1 MRRLNRRSL
10 RRMILNELTMLQD
23 NTMKVVELSL
33 GAGFTLR
40 HPELAGGEIVVD
52 EMDEVAGAL
61 VVLKGMGFTHVHSLE
76 TGDEPEPIGL
86 AIQYFDDEIGGGRGR
101 YKEYY
106 PGSMNTYP
114 VTTIVDDFDDDDDD
128 DWI

>member
-1 MRRLNRRSL
+1 MKRLNRRAL

-40 HPELAGGEIVVD
+40 HPELQGGEIVVD

-61 VVLKGMGFTHVHSLE
+61 VALKGMGFTHVHSLE
-76 TGDEPEPIGL
+76 TGDEPEPIG
-86 AIQYFDDEIGGGRGR
+86 ATIQYFDDEIGGGRGR

-114 VTTIVDDFDDDDDD
+114 VTTIIDDDDDD
-128 DWI
+128 DFI

>member
-1 MRRLNRRSL
+1 MRKLNRSAL

-61 VVLKGMGFTHVHSLE
+61 VALKGMGFTHVHSLE
-76 TGDEPEPIGL
+76 SGDTDTITSQ
-86 AIQYFDDEIGGGRGR
+86 IQYFDDEIGGGRGR

-106 PGSMNTYP
+106 PGSMNNYP
-114 VTTIVDDFDDDDDD
+114 VTTIIDDFDDDDDD
-128 DWI
+128 DYI

>member
-1 MRRLNRRSL
+1 MKRLNRRAL

-40 HPELAGGEIVVD
+40 HPELQGGEIVVD

-61 VVLKGMGFTHVHSLE
+61 VALKGMGFTHVHSLE
-76 TGDEPEPIGL
+76 TGDEPEPIG
-86 AIQYFDDEIGGGRGR
+86 ATIQYFDDEIGGGRGR

-114 VTTIVDDFDDDDDD
+114 VTTIIDDFDDDDDD
-128 DWI
+128 FI

>member
-1 MRRLNRRSL
+1 MRLNRRAL
-10 RRMILNELTMLQD
+10 RRLISEAINELTILQD
-23 NTMKVVELSL
+23 NTMKVVELTI

-40 HPELAGGEIVVD
+40 HPELDGGEIVVD

-61 VVLKGMGFTHVHSLE
+61 VALKGMGFTHVHSVE
-76 TGDEPEPIGL
+76 SGDTDTITSQ
-86 AIQYFDDEIGGGRGR
+86 IQYFDDEIGGGAGR

-114 VTTIVDDFDDDDDD
+114 VTTIIDDDDDD
-128 DWI
+128 DDFI

>member
-1 MRRLNRRSL
+1 MKRLNRRAL

-40 HPELAGGEIVVD
+40 HPELQGGEIVVV

-61 VVLKGMGFTHVHSLE
+61 VALKGMGFTHVHSLE
-76 TGDEPEPIGL
+76 TGGEPEPIG
-86 AIQYFDDEIGGGRGR
+86 ATIQYFDDEIGGGRGR

-114 VTTIVDDFDDDDDD
+114 VTTIIDDDDDD
-128 DWI
+128 YI